1 MRVLWVEAGK
11 RDKWAGHTG
20 SCRPW
25 WKPEKG
31 FERVVKALVQ
41 ILRKFSGYWVQTGL
55 GLGRESKQGDQ
66 LGKEYNHPEMHG

>member
-41 ILRKFSGYWVQTGL
+41 ILRKLFWLL
-55 GLGRESKQGDQ
+55 GADWIGVGERKQAGRPVREGV
-66 LGKEYNHPEMHG
+66 